1 MSFKQ
6 HQIFRREIT
15 PWYDSDPA
23 CVFLVVLAAGCLVF
37 AGIGIKVTLTSPE
50 FGSYVWFPCL
60 LAFLCLVVIIK
71 VVTRMI
77 ARNKNDSEF

>member
-1 MSFKQ
+1 M
-6 HQIFRREIT
+6 
-15 PWYDSDPA
+15 
-23 CVFLVVLAAGCLVF
+23 F
-37 AGIGIKVTLTSPE
+37 AGIGIKVALISPH

-77 ARNKNDSEF
+77 TRSKNDSEL